1 MRWQTDMHIQ
11 ARRIFRLSLTTALAL
26 AVAYAL
32 AVPLPF
38 LAPLFSIMLVAK
50 PSPPPGLKG
59 LFKLVLLMLLT
70 LSVGLLLIP
79 MLQHYPVAALLMVA
93 LGLYFSSYLTINLG
107 KGLVGALLTVGFTM
121 ISAAGTVDYALA
133 TTVIQSLVLGLMISI
148 MCSWVVYPWFPEDP
162 AAEQPPAPPASS
174 DEQSTWIALRA
185 ALIVLPVY
193 FLTLTNP
200 SMYLPTLMKSVSLGQ
215 QGSLVDARSAGREL
229 LGSTFLAGC
238 FAVLF
243 WGLLGLSTNLWM
255 FFGWMLLFGVYF
267 ASKLYGLIPTRHPA
281 SFWLNVATT
290 MLILL
295 GPAVEDSASG
305 KDVYMAFAVRMG
317 LFVAVTFYA
326 WLAVYALEYLR
337 TRRIRRVAALSQNME
352 TPAC

>member
-1 MRWQTDMHIQ
+1 MHIQ

-38 LAPLFSIMLVAK
+38 LAPLFAIMLVAK
-50 PSPPPGLKG
+50 PAPPPGLKG
-59 LFKLVLLMLLT
+59 LVGLVLLVLFT
-70 LSVGLLLIP
+70 LGVGLVLIP
-79 MLQHYPVAALLMVA
+79 MLQHYPVAALLIVA
-93 LGLYFSSYLTINLG
+93 LGLYFSSYLTVNLG
-107 KGLVGALLTVGFTM
+107 KGLVGALLTVGFTL

-133 TTVIQSLVLGLMISI
+133 TTVIQALVLGLVISI
-148 MCSWVVYPWFPEDP
+148 VCSWLVYPWFPEDP
-162 AAEQPPAPPASS
+162 MAGPPPAAPAGSE
-174 DEQSTWIALRA
+174 EQSTWIALRA
-185 ALIVLPVY
+185 TLIVLPVY

-200 SMYLPTLMKSVSLGQ
+200 LMYMPTLMKSVSLGQ
-215 QGSLVDARSAGREL
+215 QGSLMDARSAGREL

-243 WGLLGLSTNLWM
+243 WGLLGLSTSLWM
-255 FFGWMLLFGVYF
+255 FFWWMLLFGVYF
-267 ASKLYGLIPTRHPA
+267 SSKLYRLMPTRYPA

-295 GPAVEDSASG
+295 GPAVEDSDSG

-317 LFVAVTFYA
+317 LFVAVTLYA
-326 WLAVYALEYLR
+326 WLAVYLLEQLR
-337 TRRIRRVAALSQNME
+337 TRRIGRVAPSSRDGEM
-352 TPAC
+352 PVC

>member
-1 MRWQTDMHIQ
+1 
-11 ARRIFRLSLTTALAL
+11 
-26 AVAYAL
+26 
-32 AVPLPF
+32 
-38 LAPLFSIMLVAK
+38 MLVAK

-174 DEQSTWIALRA
+174 DERSTWIALRA

-243 WGLLGLSTNLWM
+243 WCLLGLSTNLWM
-255 FFGWMLLFGVYF
+255 FFWWMLLFGVYF
-267 ASKLYGLIPTRHPA
+267 ASKLYRLIATRYPA
-281 SFWLNVATT
+281 SYWLNVATT

-295 GPAVEDSASG
+295 GPAVEDSDSG

-326 WLAVYALEYLR
+326 WLAVYLLEYLR
-337 TRRIRRVAALSQNME
+337 TRRIRRVAPLTREGE

>member
-1 MRWQTDMHIQ
+1 
-11 ARRIFRLSLTTALAL
+11 
-26 AVAYAL
+26 
-32 AVPLPF
+32 
-38 LAPLFSIMLVAK
+38 LFAIMLVAK

-200 SMYLPTLMKSVSLGQ
+200 SMYLPTLMKSASLGQ

-243 WGLLGLSTNLWM
+243 WCLLGLSTNLWM
-255 FFGWMLLFGVYF
+255 FFWWMLLFGVYF
-267 ASKLYGLIPTRHPA
+267 ASKLYRLIATRYPA
-281 SFWLNVATT
+281 SYWLNVATT

-295 GPAVEDSASG
+295 GPAVEDSDSG

-326 WLAVYALEYLR
+326 WLAVYLLEYLR
-337 TRRIRRVAALSQNME
+337 TRRIRRVAPLTREGE